1 VAFDPSIGGIY
12 RVSQHDASWQFTG
25 TIDMSS
31 HRPDIQ
37 KEAYTVTEFCET
49 TGLSRATAYRIFKAG
64 VITPRKAGNRTLILG
79 EDLRAYLNSLPVAD
93 IVSAATGGSTR

>member
-1 VAFDPSIGGIY
+1 
-12 RVSQHDASWQFTG
+12 
-25 TIDMSS
+25 MSS
-31 HRPDIQ
+31 HRSDIQ

-79 EDLRAYLNSLPVAD
+79 EDLRAYLNSLPLAD
-93 IVSAATGGSTR
+93 MGSAAIQSSSR